1 MIQPELFA
9 QLRLLADAYRLPVTG
24 PAERVNEVAPPSAVQ
39 QVLAEVESR
48 LPDGR
53 FRVLAAGQ
61 RFDVLL
67 PPSTEPGDRV
77 RVSIAAARGAAAQA
91 PSAGPAPA
99 QAEEAVTSELSAT
112 GRFVAQLAARPP
124 EGESPGRVPPGT
136 LPAAQP
142 LLPDAPVD
150 ARVAAATLRELVN
163 LSGLFY
169 ESHQAQWVEGAR
181 TRDELQREPQG
192 RLPPLPPA
200 AGERAEAAPLDT
212 RTAPI
217 VQQQLNA
224 LEARHLVWQGQI
236 WPGQAMRWEIGE
248 TGGDDED
255 GARTAGEPAAR
266 AWSTRLDLAL
276 PRLGGVSAVLTLA
289 ADGLRVRLSAEAPAT
304 GELFAGELEALRGAL
319 GAAGLV
325 VSQLGTVPHERA

>member
-9 QLRLLADAYRLPVTG
+9 RLRLLAEAYRLPVTG

-91 PSAGPAPA
+91 PSAEPAPA

-112 GRFVAQLAARPP
+112 GRFVAQLAARAP
-124 EGESPGRVPPGT
+124 EGGSPERVPPGT

-200 AGERAEAAPLDT
+200 AGERTEAAPLDA

-236 WPGQAMRWEIGE
+236 WPGQPMRWEIE
-248 TGGDDED
+248 ERGDDED
-255 GARTAGEPAAR
+255 GAPAAAEPPAR

-289 ADGLRVRLSAEAPAT
+289 AEGLRVRLSAEAPAT

-325 VSQLGTVPHERA
+325 VSQLGTAPHERA